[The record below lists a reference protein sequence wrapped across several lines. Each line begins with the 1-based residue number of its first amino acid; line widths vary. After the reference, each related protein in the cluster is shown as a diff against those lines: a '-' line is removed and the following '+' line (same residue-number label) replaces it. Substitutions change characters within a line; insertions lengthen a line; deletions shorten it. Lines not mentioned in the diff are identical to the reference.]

1 MPRPAPPGPALL
13 SAGFRPFFL
22 FGALYAAGLGLVWTG
37 ALMGRVAIPTTFSPV
52 DWHVHEFLYGG
63 VAAAVAGFLLT
74 AIPNWTGRLPIRG
87 APLAALVAAWLA
99 GRVAVSVSAHLPAL
113 VVAAAD
119 LAFLVLLGAAAAR
132 EIVAGRNWRNLR
144 VLAPLAVLVAA
155 NALFHWEAAALG
167 EADVA
172 RRLAVA
178 AVLAL
183 VMLIAGRIV
192 PSFTRNWLVRENPGR
207 LPAPFGAFD
216 AAAMGVALVAL
227 LAWIG
232 APASPAAGVL
242 LLIAGALHAARL
254 ARWAGERT
262 LREPLLLVLHVAYA
276 FVPLGFGLAGLAAF
290 GLAPASAGQHAWTVG
305 AMGGM
310 TLAVMSRAT
319 LGHTGGELTAGPAL
333 QAAFLF
339 MLLAALARLG
349 AALLPEQA
357 VAFYHLAAVGW
368 AAAYLTFVL
377 TLGPRLVRERA

>member
-22 FGALYAAGLGLVWTG
+22 FGALYAAGLGLVWAG
-37 ALMGRVAIPTTFSPV
+37 ALMGRVAIPTAFSPV

-87 APLAALVAAWLA
+87 APLAALVLAWLA
-99 GRVAVSVSAHLPAL
+99 GRVAVSASAHLPAP

-119 LAFLVLLGAAAAR
+119 LAFLVLLAAAAAR

-144 VLAPLAVLVAA
+144 VLAPLAVLIAA
-155 NALFHWEAAALG
+155 NALFHWEAAGLG

-172 RRLAVA
+172 RRLAIA

-216 AAAMGVALVAL
+216 GLAMAAALVAL

-232 APASPAAGVL
+232 APDSPAAGAL
-242 LLIAGALHAARL
+242 LLAAGALHAARL

-276 FVPLGFGLAGLAAF
+276 FVPLGFALAGLAAF
-290 GLAPASAGQHAWTVG
+290 GLVPASAGQHAWTVG

-319 LGHTGGELTAGPAL
+319 LGHTGGDLTAGPAL

-339 MLLAALARLG
+339 MLLAASARIG
-349 AALLPEQA
+349 ASLVPEQA

-377 TLGPRLVRERA
+377 ALGPRLVRARA